1 MLIEKAS
8 YHMTSLQR
16 AQISVKKSATI
27 SWLAV
32 IILRWVLPTIL
43 LFPWFC
49 QSLVS
54 NLVAGGFPTN
64 LISSSLRLTPVG
76 EIKSSPSLAKRTKLL
91 LRQSEERSSSDHDH
105 DGVIEQEGGRRR
117 DQKLHQQEIYLFS
130 LNWIQESDPEYFR
143 KKDIRRLWEWKDTAL
158 GDGRDFFVP
167 KPKTLM
173 ALQKYLLKNI
183 PNLTEC
189 SIISNCARL
198 EVLCCC
204 NYSIPSNHGK
214 RTREE
219 NTIENDE
226 QGLLARDISNC
237 FVTQLNSYQKISKNA
252 NAWTRVMMQLPI
264 KADQPESVLTIS
276 PPVIDQLQSVSYYD
290 SWWNVTVGAEA
301 ILTRLCKV
309 SAGMGHRPRRPERSV
324 VFRPFSSRDAH
335 VLLQLKRTRENI
347 AFPPDDSD
355 SSDDSSISSNN
366 VSYNKKHAENT
377 TIQQQRRKRKFLP
390 VVLDCALRAGKA
402 ARNPAIVP
410 EIEELRELT
419 SAESSAC
426 SPSDLQI
433 SQTVAN
439 AAFEKGILPLI
450 KECAIKLDHS
460 TQSIDLRIAEF
471 RRTAFDFL
479 LEIGNDDLITGDEK
493 DNMDRKYLHR
503 ELRSWLNRRL
513 HAPTIELRSRSLQQN
528 DNDGR
533 RRDDNG
539 IYDDVESYLR
549 ASLNQIRTE
558 LDLERHRILEKE
570 KKDERMKSTI
580 R

>member
-1 MLIEKAS
+1 
-8 YHMTSLQR
+8 MTSLPR
-16 AQISVKKSATI
+16 AQISLKKSASI
-27 SWLAV
+27 SWLTV
-32 IILRWVLPTIL
+32 IILRCGLSTIL
-43 LFPWFC
+43 LFPWCC
-49 QSLVS
+49 QSLLS
-54 NLVAGGFPTN
+54 NLVAGGFATN

-76 EIKSSPSLAKRTKLL
+76 EIKSSTSIAKRTKLV
-91 LRQSEERSSSDHDH
+91 LRQTEQGSSSDRDH
-105 DGVIEQEGGRRR
+105 DGVIEQEESRRR
-117 DQKLHQQEIYLFS
+117 DQKLHQQDIYLFS

-143 KKDIRRLWEWKDTAL
+143 KKDVRRLWEWKDTAL

-173 ALQKYLLKNI
+173 ALQNYLLKNI

-204 NYSIPSNHGK
+204 SDSISSNHGK
-214 RTREE
+214 RTIEK
-219 NTIENDE
+219 NTIENEE

-237 FVTQLNSYQKISKNA
+237 FVTQLNSYQNISKNA
-252 NAWTRVMMQLPI
+252 NAWTRVIMQLPI
-264 KADQPESVLTIS
+264 KVDQPESALTIA
-276 PPVIDQLQSVSYYD
+276 PPMIDHLQSVSYYD

-355 SSDDSSISSNN
+355 IIDGSSIGSNN
-366 VSYNKKHAENT
+366 VGFNKKRAENS

-390 VVLDCALRAGKA
+390 VILDCALRAGKA

-410 EIEELRELT
+410 EIEELRKMT

-439 AAFEKGILPLI
+439 DAFEKGILPLI

-460 TQSIDLRIAEF
+460 TLSIDQRITEF
-471 RRTAFDFL
+471 RRTAFEVL
-479 LEIGNDDLITGDEK
+479 LEIETEEIDDLTTGDEN
-493 DNMDRKYLHR
+493 DSIDRKFLHR

-513 HAPTIELRSRSLQQN
+513 HGPTIELRSRSVEQN
-528 DNDGR
+528 DND
-533 RRDDNG
+533 G

-549 ASLNQIRTE
+549 ESLNQIRTE
-558 LDLERHRILEKE
+558 LEIERHRI
-570 KKDERMKSTI
+570 KSTI
-580 R
+580 P